1 MDIEKLIEQLRN
13 EAVTFRPNS
22 FAQTMLLDAATAL
35 STLQA
40 ENEEMQKHLNEF
52 SEFLCH
58 MTGGLLS
65 KTNYTAQEMIFAA
78 EDYQQNVCGECD
90 LRAENEKLRAELEQV
105 RAERD
110 AAQSLLA
117 EQIGVRGAEPITTA
131 FGLPLDRL
139 RELAQAD
146 REGRVRIIA
155 GPKPREAVCGN
166 CGNFIRNPGTRT
178 GVCRVQSFY
187 RDQHG
192 KEEPRRG
199 IFSPSQ
205 SRKACRKFVRAEEAL
220 RREQDD

>member
-1 MDIEKLIEQLRN
+1 MERLTERLENGVINVKYASQHETSIHRLVTIEDILGDE
-13 EAVTFRPNS
+13 
-22 FAQTMLLDAATAL
+22 
-35 STLQA
+35 
-40 ENEEMQKHLNEF
+40 
-52 SEFLCH
+52 
-58 MTGGLLS
+58 
-65 KTNYTAQEMIFAA
+65 Y
-78 EDYQQNVCGECD
+78 D
-90 LRAENEKLRAELEQV
+90 LE
-105 RAERD
+105 
-110 AAQSLLA
+110 
-117 EQIGVRGAEPITTA
+117 
-131 FGLPLDRL
+131 RL
-139 RELAQAD
+139 RELAEAD

-220 RREQDD
+220 RREQHGQGGRA

>member
-1 MDIEKLIEQLRN
+1 MERYTNPDCKPEMEELMKDCPRSRSGAECWLRLRDIEDILGDEYD
-13 EAVTFRPNS
+13 
-22 FAQTMLLDAATAL
+22 LDEL
-35 STLQA
+35 KEVVQA
-40 ENEEMQKHLNEF
+40 K
-52 SEFLCH
+52 
-58 MTGGLLS
+58 
-65 KTNYTAQEMIFAA
+65 
-78 EDYQQNVCGECD
+78 
-90 LRAENEKLRAELEQV
+90 
-105 RAERD
+105 
-110 AAQSLLA
+110 
-117 EQIGVRGAEPITTA
+117 
-131 FGLPLDRL
+131 
-139 RELAQAD
+139 

-220 RREQDD
+220 RREQDG